1 MQSAQK
7 VEYDALVS
15 RVRKHFGPSVEIGGY
30 NSHDLIR
37 LRKLD
42 AQADTDQAH
51 ERSTRPVTEAAT
63 RLHHTRE
70 RIHKAWCKI
79 RDGQA
84 TVAKNQRVHRI
95 NGAPIEC
102 FEEVELPQWQGPTLS
117 TVEDYDE
124 ANADASVTATEFETS
139 AQKISGYV
147 NTWERSTMDEQNR
160 SLILALAN
168 RLDRSADDHMQTR
181 EGLAGHYRNPA

>member
-15 RVRKHFGPSVEIGGY
+15 RVRKHYGPSVEIGGY
-30 NSHDLIR
+30 NPHDLVR

-42 AQADTDQAH
+42 AQVEIDQAN
-51 ERSTRPVTEAAT
+51 ERATRPVTEAAT
-63 RLHHTRE
+63 RLHHTRD

-84 TVAKNQRVHRI
+84 TIAKNQRLHLI
-95 NGAPIEC
+95 NGAPADA
-102 FEEVELPQWQGPTLS
+102 FVEVEMPIWQGPSLV
-117 TVEDYDE
+117 TVEDYDT
-124 ANADASVTATEFETS
+124 ANAEASVLATEFEIR

-147 NTWERSTMDEQNR
+147 GTWERSAMDEQNR
-160 SLILALAN
+160 SLILALAD
-168 RLDRSADDHMQTR
+168 RLDRMEPT
-181 EGLAGHYRNPA
+181 